1 MAANSATAIPNAG
14 MGAGTNNASAIV
26 FRPIVWGD
34 LDAVVD
40 LFDRTWPQDV
50 DKVGADMSRLISRYF
65 VLHYL
70 LPTTFANGAFAADGT
85 LAGVTFIRV
94 AGEAP
99 QLDEIEVGEEMKAL
113 ERRIDADPEAAKHM
127 AALKSGFSVE
137 LDLEREG
144 RANETTMGELELFIV
159 NPDVRGHGV
168 GGQLWRR
175 MQEQIGRV
183 RRMGRAR
190 VLPAHRFR
198 LRRELLRPQGV
209 GLHRAPHGKRDGR
222 PARRQR
228 RRRSAATVRRHV
240 HLPGKGDGVTSAK
253 PQSQSHEPHESQKTQ
268 SPYAQLFRIPGT
280 KAFCVSGAI
289 ARLPMSMMG
298 LGIVL
303 ALNHMYDN
311 WTIAGVMS
319 AAYVLATAAVT
330 PLYARLFDRF
340 GQRKVGPV
348 ILTVQIIV
356 MLGFAFA
363 ALMRVPIPLLFV
375 LAVVMGMTQF
385 SFGALVRTRWAYVLD
400 RADKEDL
407 LNTAYALESAIDEIV
422 FIFGPIL
429 AAFLAA
435 SVHPVSQLFVPTLA
449 CAFGGAVFFALRDT
463 QPPVLREITVVAA
476 GTDDADVRLAAGGA
490 AGAAVSADR
499 FDLDRLKTGD
509 RDRRK
514 RNVLT
519 YAGVLPLLAVFIVF
533 NMAFTAFDTSMT
545 AVMKSLHLDSVLGV
559 QLAMLA
565 VGSCMGA
572 LVFGSRELKGSRW
585 RHMIMFL
592 ALMTVGFV
600 VIHLCQGNLIVMGL
614 VEILTGL
621 TISPVFASGNL
632 LVKETV
638 PEESLTEGLSWVSTA
653 GTMGASFGSMIT
665 GIVLDH
671 FNPSVGLSL
680 PAVFVGCSIP
690 FALIGWLLARRSVSL
705 DS

>member
-1 MAANSATAIPNAG
+1 MTG
-14 MGAGTNNASAIV
+14 
-26 FRPIVWGD
+26 
-34 LDAVVD
+34 
-40 LFDRTWPQDV
+40 
-50 DKVGADMSRLISRYF
+50 
-65 VLHYL
+65 
-70 LPTTFANGAFAADGT
+70 
-85 LAGVTFIRV
+85 
-94 AGEAP
+94 
-99 QLDEIEVGEEMKAL
+99 
-113 ERRIDADPEAAKHM
+113 
-127 AALKSGFSVE
+127 
-137 LDLEREG
+137 
-144 RANETTMGELELFIV
+144 
-159 NPDVRGHGV
+159 
-168 GGQLWRR
+168 
-175 MQEQIGRV
+175 
-183 RRMGRAR
+183 
-190 VLPAHRFR
+190 
-198 LRRELLRPQGV
+198 
-209 GLHRAPHGKRDGR
+209 
-222 PARRQR
+222 
-228 RRRSAATVRRHV
+228 
-240 HLPGKGDGVTSAK
+240 AK

-348 ILTVQIIV
+348 VLTVQVIV

-476 GTDDADVRLAAGGA
+476 DTDDADVRLAAGGA

-690 FALIGWLLARRSVSL
+690 FALIGWLLARRRG
-705 DS
+705 

>member
-1 MAANSATAIPNAG
+1 MSN
-14 MGAGTNNASAIV
+14 GTN
-26 FRPIVWGD
+26 
-34 LDAVVD
+34 
-40 LFDRTWPQDV
+40 
-50 DKVGADMSRLISRYF
+50 
-65 VLHYL
+65 
-70 LPTTFANGAFAADGT
+70 
-85 LAGVTFIRV
+85 
-94 AGEAP
+94 
-99 QLDEIEVGEEMKAL
+99 
-113 ERRIDADPEAAKHM
+113 
-127 AALKSGFSVE
+127 
-137 LDLEREG
+137 
-144 RANETTMGELELFIV
+144 
-159 NPDVRGHGV
+159 
-168 GGQLWRR
+168 
-175 MQEQIGRV
+175 
-183 RRMGRAR
+183 
-190 VLPAHRFR
+190 
-198 LRRELLRPQGV
+198 
-209 GLHRAPHGKRDGR
+209 
-222 PARRQR
+222 
-228 RRRSAATVRRHV
+228 
-240 HLPGKGDGVTSAK
+240 K
-253 PQSQSHEPHESQKTQ
+253 PQ
-268 SPYAQLFRIPGT
+268 SPYAKLFSIPGT
-280 KAFCVSGAI
+280 KAFCASGAV

-330 PLYARLFDRF
+330 PLYARLYDRF

-348 ILTVQIIV
+348 VLVVQIIA

-363 ALMRVPIPLLFV
+363 ALMRVPIPLLFM
-375 LAVVMGMTQF
+375 LAVVMGLTQF

-400 RADKEDL
+400 RADKEEL

-435 SVHPVSQLFVPTLA
+435 SVHPVSQLFVPTVA
-449 CAFGGAVFFALRDT
+449 CAVGGTVFFALRDT
-463 QPPVLREITVVAA
+463 QPPVLREIAVVAA
-476 GTDDADVRLAAGGA
+476 SVNGTDVRLADGA
-490 AGAAVSADR
+490 FTRDSADADR
-499 FDLDRLKTGD
+499 FDLDRLKKDD
-509 RDRRK
+509 RSRRK

-519 YAGVLPLLAVFIVF
+519 YTGVLPLLAVFIVF

-565 VGSCMGA
+565 VGSCIGA
-572 LVFGSRELKGSRW
+572 LIFGSHELKGSRW

-592 ALMTVGFV
+592 ALMAVGFT

-632 LVKETV
+632 AVKETV

-653 GTMGASFGSMIT
+653 GTMGASFGSMVT

-671 FNPSVGLSL
+671 ASPNMGLCL

-690 FALIGWLLARRSVSL
+690 FALLGWVLVRRRARVEASL
-705 DS
+705 

>member
-175 MQEQIGRV
+175 MQEH
-183 RRMGRAR
+183 
-190 VLPAHRFR
+190 LPAHRFR

-222 PARRQR
+222 PARRQC

-348 ILTVQIIV
+348 ILTVQVIV

-463 QPPVLREITVVAA
+463 QPPVLRENTVVAA

-671 FNPSVGLSL
+671 FDPGVGWSL

-690 FALIGWLLARRSVSL
+690 FALIGWLLVRRRG
-705 DS
+705 

>member
-1 MAANSATAIPNAG
+1 MTG
-14 MGAGTNNASAIV
+14 
-26 FRPIVWGD
+26 
-34 LDAVVD
+34 
-40 LFDRTWPQDV
+40 
-50 DKVGADMSRLISRYF
+50 
-65 VLHYL
+65 
-70 LPTTFANGAFAADGT
+70 
-85 LAGVTFIRV
+85 
-94 AGEAP
+94 
-99 QLDEIEVGEEMKAL
+99 
-113 ERRIDADPEAAKHM
+113 
-127 AALKSGFSVE
+127 
-137 LDLEREG
+137 
-144 RANETTMGELELFIV
+144 
-159 NPDVRGHGV
+159 
-168 GGQLWRR
+168 
-175 MQEQIGRV
+175 
-183 RRMGRAR
+183 
-190 VLPAHRFR
+190 
-198 LRRELLRPQGV
+198 
-209 GLHRAPHGKRDGR
+209 
-222 PARRQR
+222 
-228 RRRSAATVRRHV
+228 
-240 HLPGKGDGVTSAK
+240 AK

-429 AAFLAA
+429 A
-435 SVHPVSQLFVPTLA
+435 

-476 GTDDADVRLAAGGA
+476 DTDDADVRLAAGGA

-509 RDRRK
+509 RDRNK

-632 LVKETV
+632 VVKETV

-671 FNPSVGLSL
+671 FNPSAGLSL

-690 FALIGWLLARRSVSL
+690 FALIGWLLVRRRG
-705 DS
+705 

>member
-1 MAANSATAIPNAG
+1 
-14 MGAGTNNASAIV
+14 
-26 FRPIVWGD
+26 
-34 LDAVVD
+34 
-40 LFDRTWPQDV
+40 
-50 DKVGADMSRLISRYF
+50 
-65 VLHYL
+65 
-70 LPTTFANGAFAADGT
+70 
-85 LAGVTFIRV
+85 
-94 AGEAP
+94 
-99 QLDEIEVGEEMKAL
+99 
-113 ERRIDADPEAAKHM
+113 
-127 AALKSGFSVE
+127 
-137 LDLEREG
+137 
-144 RANETTMGELELFIV
+144 
-159 NPDVRGHGV
+159 
-168 GGQLWRR
+168 
-175 MQEQIGRV
+175 
-183 RRMGRAR
+183 
-190 VLPAHRFR
+190 
-198 LRRELLRPQGV
+198 
-209 GLHRAPHGKRDGR
+209 
-222 PARRQR
+222 
-228 RRRSAATVRRHV
+228 
-240 HLPGKGDGVTSAK
+240 
-253 PQSQSHEPHESQKTQ
+253 
-268 SPYAQLFRIPGT
+268 
-280 KAFCVSGAI
+280 
-289 ARLPMSMMG
+289 
-298 LGIVL
+298 
-303 ALNHMYDN
+303 
-311 WTIAGVMS
+311 
-319 AAYVLATAAVT
+319 
-330 PLYARLFDRF
+330 
-340 GQRKVGPV
+340 
-348 ILTVQIIV
+348 

-585 RHMIMFL
+585 RHTIMFL

-600 VIHLCQGNLIVMGL
+600 VMPVPGQPDRDG
-614 VEILTGL
+614 TGG
-621 TISPVFASGNL
+621 SPHR
-632 LVKETV
+632 
-638 PEESLTEGLSWVSTA
+638 P
-653 GTMGASFGSMIT
+653 
-665 GIVLDH
+665 DH
-671 FNPSVGLSL
+671 FAGIRLRQPPRQGDRARGIAHRRPVLGEHRRHDGRVVRLHDHRHR
-680 PAVFVGCSIP
+680 ARP
-690 FALIGWLLARRSVSL
+690 FRSGRGIEPARRVRGLFDSVRADRLAAGAPPRLTDVRSSSVIAACLRVEASL
-705 DS
+705 

>member
-1 MAANSATAIPNAG
+1 M
-14 MGAGTNNASAIV
+14 
-26 FRPIVWGD
+26 
-34 LDAVVD
+34 
-40 LFDRTWPQDV
+40 
-50 DKVGADMSRLISRYF
+50 
-65 VLHYL
+65 
-70 LPTTFANGAFAADGT
+70 
-85 LAGVTFIRV
+85 
-94 AGEAP
+94 
-99 QLDEIEVGEEMKAL
+99 
-113 ERRIDADPEAAKHM
+113 
-127 AALKSGFSVE
+127 
-137 LDLEREG
+137 
-144 RANETTMGELELFIV
+144 
-159 NPDVRGHGV
+159 
-168 GGQLWRR
+168 
-175 MQEQIGRV
+175 
-183 RRMGRAR
+183 
-190 VLPAHRFR
+190 
-198 LRRELLRPQGV
+198 
-209 GLHRAPHGKRDGR
+209 
-222 PARRQR
+222 
-228 RRRSAATVRRHV
+228 
-240 HLPGKGDGVTSAK
+240 TSAK

-348 ILTVQIIV
+348 ILTVQVIV

-463 QPPVLREITVVAA
+463 QPLVLREITVVAA

-621 TISPVFASGNL
+621 TDRREAAKQLYAWGAKEILISHNSEMLVYDGKDFFTCPVKARNLSGRTGRGDTTFGAYLAKRMTGSPIAEALLFA
-632 LVKETV
+632 
-638 PEESLTEGLSWVSTA
+638 TA
-653 GTMGASFGSMIT
+653 A
-665 GIVLDH
+665 
-671 FNPSVGLSL
+671 
-680 PAVFVGCSIP
+680 
-690 FALIGWLLARRSVSL
+690 VSL
-705 DS
+705 KMEAPGPLSASEADIQKYIDEFYA

>member
-1 MAANSATAIPNAG
+1 M
-14 MGAGTNNASAIV
+14 
-26 FRPIVWGD
+26 
-34 LDAVVD
+34 
-40 LFDRTWPQDV
+40 
-50 DKVGADMSRLISRYF
+50 
-65 VLHYL
+65 
-70 LPTTFANGAFAADGT
+70 
-85 LAGVTFIRV
+85 
-94 AGEAP
+94 
-99 QLDEIEVGEEMKAL
+99 
-113 ERRIDADPEAAKHM
+113 
-127 AALKSGFSVE
+127 
-137 LDLEREG
+137 
-144 RANETTMGELELFIV
+144 
-159 NPDVRGHGV
+159 
-168 GGQLWRR
+168 
-175 MQEQIGRV
+175 
-183 RRMGRAR
+183 
-190 VLPAHRFR
+190 
-198 LRRELLRPQGV
+198 
-209 GLHRAPHGKRDGR
+209 
-222 PARRQR
+222 
-228 RRRSAATVRRHV
+228 
-240 HLPGKGDGVTSAK
+240 TSAK

-348 ILTVQIIV
+348 ILTVQVIV

-449 CAFGGAVFFALRDT
+449 CAVGGAVFFALRDT

-476 GTDDADVRLAAGGA
+476 DADDADVRLAA
-490 AGAAVSADR
+490 AGAAANGTAGTAASANR
-499 FDLDRLKTGD
+499 FDLDRLKTDG
-509 RDRRK
+509 RDRNK

-572 LVFGSRELKGSRW
+572 LIFGSRELKGSRW

-592 ALMTVGFV
+592 ALMTVGFMVNPPVPGQPDRDGTGGDHHRPDHFAGVRLRQPPRQGDRARGIAHRRPVLGEHRRHDGCV
-600 VIHLCQGNLIVMGL
+600 VRLHDHRHRARPFQSKRGIEPARRVCGL
-614 VEILTGL
+614 FDSVRADWL
-621 TISPVFASGNL
+621 A
-632 LVKETV
+632 
-638 PEESLTEGLSWVSTA
+638 A
-653 GTMGASFGSMIT
+653 GASKRLFR
-665 GIVLDH
+665 
-671 FNPSVGLSL
+671 
-680 PAVFVGCSIP
+680 FVSGTRYGRGRVI
-690 FALIGWLLARRSVSL
+690 
-705 DS
+705 

>member
-1 MAANSATAIPNAG
+1 MSN
-14 MGAGTNNASAIV
+14 GTN
-26 FRPIVWGD
+26 
-34 LDAVVD
+34 
-40 LFDRTWPQDV
+40 
-50 DKVGADMSRLISRYF
+50 
-65 VLHYL
+65 
-70 LPTTFANGAFAADGT
+70 
-85 LAGVTFIRV
+85 
-94 AGEAP
+94 
-99 QLDEIEVGEEMKAL
+99 
-113 ERRIDADPEAAKHM
+113 
-127 AALKSGFSVE
+127 
-137 LDLEREG
+137 
-144 RANETTMGELELFIV
+144 
-159 NPDVRGHGV
+159 
-168 GGQLWRR
+168 
-175 MQEQIGRV
+175 
-183 RRMGRAR
+183 
-190 VLPAHRFR
+190 
-198 LRRELLRPQGV
+198 
-209 GLHRAPHGKRDGR
+209 
-222 PARRQR
+222 
-228 RRRSAATVRRHV
+228 
-240 HLPGKGDGVTSAK
+240 K
-253 PQSQSHEPHESQKTQ
+253 PQS
-268 SPYAQLFRIPGT
+268 PYTKLFSIPGT
-280 KAFCVSGAI
+280 KAFCASGAV

-330 PLYARLFDRF
+330 PLYARLYDRF

-348 ILTVQIIV
+348 VLVVQIIA

-363 ALMRVPIPLLFV
+363 ALMRVPIPLLFM
-375 LAVVMGMTQF
+375 LAVVMGLTQF

-400 RADKEDL
+400 RADKEEL

-435 SVHPVSQLFVPTLA
+435 SVHPVSQLFVPTVA
-449 CAFGGAVFFALRDT
+449 CAVGGTVFFALRDT
-463 QPPVLREITVVAA
+463 QPPVLREIAVVAA
-476 GTDDADVRLAAGGA
+476 SVNGADVRLADGA
-490 AGAAVSADR
+490 FTRDSADADR
-499 FDLDRLKTGD
+499 FDLDRLKKDD
-509 RDRRK
+509 RSRRK

-519 YAGVLPLLAVFIVF
+519 YTGVLPLLAVFIVF

-565 VGSCMGA
+565 VGSCIGA
-572 LVFGSRELKGSRW
+572 LIFGSHELKGSRW

-592 ALMTVGFV
+592 ALMAVGFT

-632 LVKETV
+632 AVKETV

-653 GTMGASFGSMIT
+653 GTMGASFGSMVT

-671 FNPSVGLSL
+671 ASPNMGLCL

-690 FALIGWLLARRSVSL
+690 FALLGWVLVRRRARVEASL
-705 DS
+705 

>member
-1 MAANSATAIPNAG
+1 M
-14 MGAGTNNASAIV
+14 
-26 FRPIVWGD
+26 
-34 LDAVVD
+34 
-40 LFDRTWPQDV
+40 
-50 DKVGADMSRLISRYF
+50 
-65 VLHYL
+65 
-70 LPTTFANGAFAADGT
+70 
-85 LAGVTFIRV
+85 
-94 AGEAP
+94 
-99 QLDEIEVGEEMKAL
+99 
-113 ERRIDADPEAAKHM
+113 
-127 AALKSGFSVE
+127 
-137 LDLEREG
+137 
-144 RANETTMGELELFIV
+144 
-159 NPDVRGHGV
+159 
-168 GGQLWRR
+168 
-175 MQEQIGRV
+175 
-183 RRMGRAR
+183 
-190 VLPAHRFR
+190 
-198 LRRELLRPQGV
+198 
-209 GLHRAPHGKRDGR
+209 
-222 PARRQR
+222 
-228 RRRSAATVRRHV
+228 
-240 HLPGKGDGVTSAK
+240 TSAK

-348 ILTVQIIV
+348 ILTVQVIV

-509 RDRRK
+509 CDRRK

-665 GIVLDH
+665 GILLDH
-671 FNPSVGLSL
+671 FNPSAGLSL

-690 FALIGWLLARRSVSL
+690 FALIGWLLVRRRG
-705 DS
+705 

>member
-1 MAANSATAIPNAG
+1 
-14 MGAGTNNASAIV
+14 
-26 FRPIVWGD
+26 
-34 LDAVVD
+34 
-40 LFDRTWPQDV
+40 
-50 DKVGADMSRLISRYF
+50 
-65 VLHYL
+65 
-70 LPTTFANGAFAADGT
+70 
-85 LAGVTFIRV
+85 
-94 AGEAP
+94 
-99 QLDEIEVGEEMKAL
+99 
-113 ERRIDADPEAAKHM
+113 
-127 AALKSGFSVE
+127 
-137 LDLEREG
+137 
-144 RANETTMGELELFIV
+144 
-159 NPDVRGHGV
+159 
-168 GGQLWRR
+168 
-175 MQEQIGRV
+175 
-183 RRMGRAR
+183 
-190 VLPAHRFR
+190 
-198 LRRELLRPQGV
+198 
-209 GLHRAPHGKRDGR
+209 
-222 PARRQR
+222 
-228 RRRSAATVRRHV
+228 
-240 HLPGKGDGVTSAK
+240 
-253 PQSQSHEPHESQKTQ
+253 
-268 SPYAQLFRIPGT
+268 
-280 KAFCVSGAI
+280 
-289 ARLPMSMMG
+289 MMG

-476 GTDDADVRLAAGGA
+476 DTDDADVRLAAGGA

-509 RDRRK
+509 RDRNK

-545 AVMKSLHLDSVLGV
+545 AVMNRCTSTPCSACSSPCWPSDPAWARWSSARASSKAPAGV
-559 QLAMLA
+559 
-565 VGSCMGA
+565 
-572 LVFGSRELKGSRW
+572 
-585 RHMIMFL
+585 
-592 ALMTVGFV
+592 T
-600 VIHLCQGNLIVMGL
+600 
-614 VEILTGL
+614 
-621 TISPVFASGNL
+621 
-632 LVKETV
+632 
-638 PEESLTEGLSWVSTA
+638 
-653 GTMGASFGSMIT
+653 
-665 GIVLDH
+665 
-671 FNPSVGLSL
+671 
-680 PAVFVGCSIP
+680 
-690 FALIGWLLARRSVSL
+690 
-705 DS
+705 

>member
-1 MAANSATAIPNAG
+1 MTG
-14 MGAGTNNASAIV
+14 
-26 FRPIVWGD
+26 
-34 LDAVVD
+34 
-40 LFDRTWPQDV
+40 
-50 DKVGADMSRLISRYF
+50 
-65 VLHYL
+65 
-70 LPTTFANGAFAADGT
+70 
-85 LAGVTFIRV
+85 
-94 AGEAP
+94 
-99 QLDEIEVGEEMKAL
+99 
-113 ERRIDADPEAAKHM
+113 
-127 AALKSGFSVE
+127 
-137 LDLEREG
+137 
-144 RANETTMGELELFIV
+144 
-159 NPDVRGHGV
+159 
-168 GGQLWRR
+168 
-175 MQEQIGRV
+175 
-183 RRMGRAR
+183 
-190 VLPAHRFR
+190 
-198 LRRELLRPQGV
+198 
-209 GLHRAPHGKRDGR
+209 
-222 PARRQR
+222 
-228 RRRSAATVRRHV
+228 
-240 HLPGKGDGVTSAK
+240 AK

-476 GTDDADVRLAAGGA
+476 DTDDADVRLAAGGA

-499 FDLDRLKTGD
+499 FDLDRLKTDG
-509 RDRRK
+509 RDRNK

-559 QLAMLA
+559 QLSMLA

-572 LVFGSRELKGSRW
+572 LVFGSRELKGS
-585 RHMIMFL
+585 
-592 ALMTVGFV
+592 VGV
-600 VIHLCQGNLIVMGL
+600 
-614 VEILTGL
+614 T
-621 TISPVFASGNL
+621 
-632 LVKETV
+632 
-638 PEESLTEGLSWVSTA
+638 
-653 GTMGASFGSMIT
+653 
-665 GIVLDH
+665 
-671 FNPSVGLSL
+671 
-680 PAVFVGCSIP
+680 
-690 FALIGWLLARRSVSL
+690 
-705 DS
+705 